1 MIAKKAD
8 HSVLRLLHLA
18 AAHRVA
24 AGAREARA
32 RVVEG
37 GGGAPP
43 AAAFA
48 AGSLLEGQR
57 GCKRHHR
64 TGRSAVG
71 AWCSS
76 AWAKPVIWQ
85 SSVPRN
91 YCSNTPNRVTG
102 SALYVCIAVLH
113 LRPDQ
118 RG

>member
-1 MIAKKAD
+1 MGGHYREEGGPLCPAPPPD
-8 HSVLRLLHLA
+8 LA

-32 RVVEG
+32 RVVER

-48 AGSLLEGQR
+48 ARALLEGQR

-71 AWCSS
+71 ARSTATGEGPVTFQTRPFLVFLCVGLLEASS
-76 AWAKPVIWQ
+76 QQHPTI
-85 SSVPRN
+85 
-91 YCSNTPNRVTG
+91 
-102 SALYVCIAVLH
+102 
-113 LRPDQ
+113 
-118 RG
+118 